1 MIRSVWGGEVE
12 RYFSFPSLFKEEVK
26 LPFIADILKYKS
38 VAIVGLAKNT
48 GKTVCLNYVLQRLS
62 RMKETVA
69 ITSIGVDG
77 ELTDRVTSTPKPQI
91 TIYRNMLFVTAEVH
105 YLQKRLVSEV
115 LDISK
120 KHTALGRLVTARA
133 VQPGKVLISGPAD
146 TAGVR
151 ELIDSLRQKGVHT
164 TIVDGALS
172 RMSLA
177 SPAVTEGLILATGA
191 AFSANIPQL
200 IRKTKYVK
208 RLIELPLIQESW
220 IPKLATIKSG
230 IWAIDDDG
238 NAYDLEIASVFLI
251 EKREKDLFRFGT
263 RLLINGAIS
272 DRLLSFLKL
281 QQRNVELIVTDFSKI
296 FATQEVFEAFTREGN
311 RMYSLLRSNLIA
323 ITANPY
329 SPAGFI
335 LDSHSLCDQMSQE
348 LQIPVYDIKRLSGEQ
363 I

>member
-238 NAYDLEIASVFLI
+238 NAYDLEIASVFFDRKERERFI
-251 EKREKDLFRFGT
+251 PFWHTFTYKRGYK
-263 RLLINGAIS
+263 
-272 DRLLSFLKL
+272 
-281 QQRNVELIVTDFSKI
+281 
-296 FATQEVFEAFTREGN
+296 
-311 RMYSLLRSNLIA
+311 
-323 ITANPY
+323 
-329 SPAGFI
+329 
-335 LDSHSLCDQMSQE
+335 
-348 LQIPVYDIKRLSGEQ
+348 
-363 I
+363 